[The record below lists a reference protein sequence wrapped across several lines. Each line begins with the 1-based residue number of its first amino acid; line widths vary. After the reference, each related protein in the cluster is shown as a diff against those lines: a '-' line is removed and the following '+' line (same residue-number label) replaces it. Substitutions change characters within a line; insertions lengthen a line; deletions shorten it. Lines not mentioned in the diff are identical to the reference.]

1 MRRLLLLYLLS
12 GLGAVAVETIWMR
25 WLGLLLGATAP
36 AASATL
42 VAFFAGHALGAGWAA
57 RRAPGW
63 RVPLA
68 VYGRL
73 ELSAALAAAGVPLLL
88 RLGELALAPAYDA
101 LRTAPAAL
109 TAARFAVALA
119 ATLPAASC
127 FGATFPAIGAAAAPA
142 LSRLGARATALY
154 AGNTLGAA
162 AGTAL
167 AAFWLP
173 GAIGVRATYA
183 LAITALLAAGGGA
196 LVTIGSV
203 GSVVAAGRCSAYD
216 AAKGGVLQLTRA
228 VAVEYVNQGIRA
240 NCVLPGR
247 VRTSLV
253 ASSVEMHGPMD
264 VTSANAPAHRLRVPM
279 ERFAEPEEIAATVAF
294 LASDDASFVTGT
306 AMAVDGGY
314 TAI

>member
-1 MRRLLLLYLLS
+1 MSASTLRSQRLQGRRALVTGGASGIGLAVVRRLMAE
-12 GLGAVAVETIWMR
+12 GARVVMAD
-25 WLGLLLGATAP
+25 
-36 AASATL
+36 
-42 VAFFAGHALGAGWAA
+42 A
-57 RRAPGW
+57 RPED
-63 RVPLA
+63 LQQ
-68 VYGRL
+68 
-73 ELSAALAAAGVPLLL
+73 AAAGIEGAAPHTLGCDVGHEHEVSRTVAETL
-88 RLGELALAPAYDA
+88 RLLGGLDTVVTCAGIVRSEATHQMSLEVWETMI
-101 LRTAPAAL
+101 RVNL
-109 TAARFAVALA
+109 T
-119 ATLPAASC
+119 
-127 FGATFPAIGAAAAPA
+127 GTFLVLKHTIP
-142 LSRLGARATALY
+142 
-154 AGNTLGAA
+154 
-162 AGTAL
+162 
-167 AAFWLP
+167 
-173 GAIGVRATYA
+173 
-183 LAITALLAAGGGA
+183 ALLAAGGGA

-253 ASSVEMHGPMD
+253 ASSIEMHGPMD
-264 VTSANAPAHRLRVPM
+264 VTTANAPAHRVRVPM

>member
-1 MRRLLLLYLLS
+1 MTAATLRSQRLAGRRALVTGAASGIGLAVVRRLVAE
-12 GLGAVAVETIWMR
+12 GAQVVMTDAR
-25 WLGLLLGATAP
+25 P
-36 AASATL
+36 D
-42 VAFFAGHALGAGWAA
+42 AL
-57 RRAPGW
+57 RD
-63 RVPLA
+63 
-68 VYGRL
+68 
-73 ELSAALAAAGVPLLL
+73 AAAGIEGAPRALGCDVGREDEVSRTVAETL
-88 RLGELALAPAYDA
+88 RLLGGLDTVVTCAGIVRSESTHQMPLDVWETM
-101 LRTAPAAL
+101 LRVNL
-109 TAARFAVALA
+109 T
-119 ATLPAASC
+119 
-127 FGATFPAIGAAAAPA
+127 GTFLVLKHTIP
-142 LSRLGARATALY
+142 
-154 AGNTLGAA
+154 
-162 AGTAL
+162 
-167 AAFWLP
+167 
-173 GAIGVRATYA
+173 
-183 LAITALLAAGGGA
+183 ALLAAGGGA